1 MDFYAVTTSVKFNNS
16 YEDMPLFNND
26 TDKKEYFDLDNLF
39 NNSIKINFNFGNFL
53 TTTLT
58 YRPIPILYSKILSD
72 NYCIVKQV
80 DGVNV
85 NYYYYFI
92 NRKTYDSNNQW
103 ILDIE
108 LDVITN
114 FYDKIEFNDC
124 MIYRANI
131 NRVVKKGNYYSY
143 DFRENSKFFIPEKD
157 FYNIATFV
165 KNKKS
170 ININRPSRF
179 ENTPKE
185 LFLYFYFK
193 KATYKI
199 DDDNF
204 YLGYNSIDIEKAQG
218 ADTGGS
224 YMVCVAPLKRKFL
237 KYNGIEYRWSAES
250 VFDLFMTDNNGE
262 TNLLSIKISPYFP
275 FSENYPIQPY
285 GQGGIKGYEITENV
299 NNIKTY
305 KNVPIALTFVLNN
318 PNGFVNYID
327 ISDIIKT
334 NFSVSE
340 FQNENKNIN
349 PKLYINCCTFNI
361 TNGID
366 NFVIEPSKIL
376 GKANTTNFRVDYFET
391 LSPDITRY
399 KITIYNSDR
408 DNTNIP
414 YNKNIYNTNLSS
426 FIGSVDNS
434 MPYSTNQL
442 ETFLANNKNF
452 YQQRTNTYNSKIAQ
466 SAVSLASNV
475 AQNSVKLGM
484 GDIKGGTVGLIQGA
498 EQAVN
503 TGIAISTNY
512 ANSELSIDN
521 MLSAPETLQ
530 NANGNIEILY
540 NTNNFQWQ
548 LLYCEPTNFD
558 KERYNDNVYRFGFTL
573 GFFDNPKKYDKNRE
587 RFNYI
592 KFNPEIIEYNG
603 KSIDRQIQN
612 KLKVIFNNGVRFW
625 NKGYYNFE
633 YGRNNEVEVET
644 VE

>member
-53 TTTLT
+53 TTNLI

-80 DGVNV
+80 DGNSV

-131 NRVVKKGNYYSY
+131 NRFVYKDGNYIYN
-143 DFRENSKFFIPEKD
+143 FGENSKFFIPERD

-165 KNKKS
+165 KNKKP
-170 ININRPSRF
+170 ININRPLRF
-179 ENTPKE
+179 LDNETD
-185 LFLYFYFK
+185 LFVYFYLK
-193 KATYKI
+193 KAEYTFGGDTFFI
-199 DDDNF
+199 
-204 YLGYNSIDIEKAQG
+204 GYNSVEIDKYY
-218 ADTGGS
+218 GS
-224 YMVCVAPLKRKFL
+224 YMVCVAPLKPRIL
-237 KYNGIEYRWSAES
+237 LYNNHNYVWSAER
-250 VFDLFMTDNNGE
+250 VFDFINANNGE
-262 TNLLSIKISPYFP
+262 TNLLNIKISSYFP
-275 FSENYPIQPY
+275 YSESFPIQPY
-285 GQGGIKGYEITENV
+285 ENNAYKITENV
-299 NNIKTY
+299 NCIKIDTTSS
-305 KNVPIALTFVLNN
+305 IALAFVTNN
-318 PNGFVNYID
+318 PNGFKNYID
-327 ISDIIKT
+327 ISDIIKAK
-334 NFSVSE
+334 FS
-340 FQNENKNIN
+340 NISNNYKELN
-349 PKLYINCCTFNI
+349 PKLYTNCCTLNL
-361 TNGID
+361 TNGVD
-366 NFVIEPSKIL
+366 NFQIEPSKIL
-376 GKANTTNFRVDYFET
+376 GSTNSTIFGVEYFET

-399 KITIYNSDR
+399 KITIYNA
-408 DNTNIP
+408 NAT
-414 YNKNIYNTNLSS
+414 NTNLPYNEKIRDTNVSS

-442 ETFLANNKNF
+442 DTFLANNKNF
-452 YQQRTNTYNSKIAQ
+452 YQQRSNTYISKGVQA
-466 SAVSLASNV
+466 SVSLASNI
-475 AQNSVKLGM
+475 AQNSAKLAL
-484 GDIKGGTVGLIQGA
+484 GDIKGGSVGFIQGA
-498 EQAVN
+498 EQAIN
-503 TGIAISTNY
+503 TGISLATSY
-512 ANSELSIDN
+512 VNSELSLDN

-612 KLKVIFNNGVRFW
+612 KLKVIFNNGIRFW

-633 YGRNNEVEVET
+633 YGRNNEVEV
-644 VE
+644 